1 MENLFKK
8 YVKEICVN
16 CTNQDC
22 ENGKG
27 IHVFS
32 INGSKSARCTD
43 YVSNCKIK
51 KCGYVLEN
59 LKFKIGRNKA

>member
-8 YVKEICVN
+8 YVKEICPN
-16 CTNQDC
+16 CKNQDC

-32 INGSKSARCTD
+32 INGVTSARCTD
-43 YVSNCKIK
+43 YKSDIKIIK
-51 KCGYVLEN
+51 HYFLPY
-59 LKFKIGRNKA
+59 GRNKKC

>member
-8 YVKEICVN
+8 YVEEICPN

-32 INGSKSARCTD
+32 INGSKSVRCTD
-43 YVSNCKIK
+43 YVSNCKIIK
-51 KCGYVLEN
+51 PYFLPY
-59 LKFKIGRNKA
+59 GRNKKC

>member
-8 YVKEICVN
+8 YVKEMCKN
-16 CTNQDC
+16 CTNPDY

-32 INGSKSARCTD
+32 INGVISAKCTD

-51 KCGYVLEN
+51 KHFWLPYG
-59 LKFKIGRNKA
+59 GNKKC